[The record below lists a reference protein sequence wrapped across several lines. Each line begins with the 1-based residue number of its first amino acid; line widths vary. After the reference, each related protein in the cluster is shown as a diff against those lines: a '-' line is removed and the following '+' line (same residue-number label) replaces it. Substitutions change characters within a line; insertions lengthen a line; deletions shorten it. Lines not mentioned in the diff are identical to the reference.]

1 MYNTEWIHSHPFV
14 KSKRILNIIAMSE
27 QYRTRPSELLGL
39 CDSYT
44 AFCFD
49 EACYFIRT
57 KLQDLKKEQ
66 IERLNFIEN
75 AVENEKKNKPTRK
88 HYKSYSELVK
98 EVTGK

>member
-1 MYNTEWIHSHPFV
+1 MGWILLHPFV

-27 QYRTRPSELLGL
+27 QYKTRPSELLGL

-66 IERLNFIEN
+66 IDKLNFI
-75 AVENEKKNKPTRK
+75 ENEKKNKPTGK
-88 HYKSYSELVK
+88 HYKSYSEHVK

>member
-1 MYNTEWIHSHPFV
+1 
-14 KSKRILNIIAMSE
+14 MSE
-27 QYRTRPSELLGL
+27 QYKTRPSELLGL

-75 AVENEKKNKPTRK
+75 KKKNEPTKK